1 MENYI
6 VRIYRRDPVDPG
18 KVTGV
23 VESVENETEIP
34 FSSMSSLCAVID
46 RQMKDLAGA
55 QTSQEVTDLV
65 D

>member
-6 VRIYRRDPVDPG
+6 VRIYRRDPLDPN

-34 FSSMSSLCAVID
+34 FSSISNLCAVID
-46 RQMKDLAGA
+46 CQMKGLAGV
-55 QTSQEVTDLV
+55 QRGQEVTDLV